1 MRKILLASLVAL
13 GISGAY
19 GAGYNC
25 LKVGLADGSQV
36 DIRMSD
42 DLRVKFTESQL
53 VAVGTDTDVAVD
65 RDNILYFNHDYE
77 DWDSVKEVSTDSAPR
92 FNGDSMLFDSLPD
105 GSVIAVF
112 DMAGATVMSHTASG
126 SHELRLGLLPAGVYV
141 VRVNNM
147 SYKVTVR

>member
-1 MRKILLASLVAL
+1 M
-13 GISGAY
+13 
-19 GAGYNC
+19 
-25 LKVGLADGSQV
+25 
-36 DIRMSD
+36 
-42 DLRVKFTESQL
+42 
-53 VAVGTDTDVAVD
+53 
-65 RDNILYFNHDYE
+65 
-77 DWDSVKEVSTDSAPR
+77 KEVSTDSAPC